1 MKSLIACIVLIA
13 TAAIVAIP
21 AAAQAD
27 ETPSVPV
34 VPAFVL
40 VDRAQVEWTPDGAL
54 ALRVQGGLATG
65 CDLPVQVDI
74 RLQDDALI
82 VSLYEN
88 LPIDMFCTRILIPY
102 NEVIPLNI
110 DRDDLPD
117 RVLVNDVEAAF
128 ALGAQDAPVSNMPAP
143 ARVPYVIDDVTLTRT
158 IGADGEAVWI
168 VTISGTQTDSCMFPM
183 MIDERASTTDWL
195 ALDLYRLIPAN
206 VRCAGE
212 TIPFTRSFTLSGPF
226 NPDPTLQTLVAAY
239 WVVEVNDFVALVNF
253 IAPAGGFT
261 VADYGEIVLA
271 PARRLATQID
281 NVVARVSRDQVTLS
295 ISGSYATGCQFPTRI
310 RQAAGD
316 RLRLEMYDVLPD
328 DDMLA
333 CPAILRLF
341 TEEVT
346 LTGVFAPGTYA
357 FSVNGFEGTFV
368 VLTGEASMPG
378 DSAAVAHTITDV
390 QVLIAESFPVQV
402 LLQITGYQPDGC
414 TFPVQVDHVVEGRTV
429 TVDIYRIMPLAVMCP
444 AVIINYDQ
452 TLNLGSLP
460 AGRYT
465 FIVNEVVVEADVP

>member
-1 MKSLIACIVLIA
+1 MKSFIVRIVLIA
-13 TAAIVAIP
+13 IAAFAAIP
-21 AAAQAD
+21 AAAQED

-74 RLQDDALI
+74 RLQNEALI

-110 DRDDLPD
+110 NRDDLPD

-143 ARVPYVIDDVTLTRT
+143 ARVPYNIDDVTLART
-158 IGADGEAVWI
+158 VGAAGESVWT
-168 VTISGTQTDSCMFPM
+168 VTISGTQPDSCMFPM
-183 MIDERASTTDWL
+183 MIDERASTSDWL

-212 TIPFTRSFTLSGPF
+212 TIPFTRSFILSGPF
-226 NPDPTLQTLVAAY
+226 NPDPTLQTLVAVY

-253 IAPAGGFT
+253 TAPAGGFT
-261 VADYGEIVLA
+261 HEDYGEIVLA

-281 NVVARVSRDQVTLS
+281 SVVPRVIGPQVTLS

-316 RLRLEMYDVLPD
+316 PLRLEMYDVLLD

-333 CPAILRLF
+333 CPAILRMF
-341 TEEVT
+341 TEEVV
-346 LTGVFAPGTYA
+346 LDGAFARGTYA
-357 FSVNGFEGTFV
+357 FSANEFEGTFTV
-368 VLTGEASMPG
+368 GESSMPTDG
-378 DSAAVAHTITDV
+378 APMPHTITDV

-414 TFPVQVDHVVEGRTV
+414 TFPVQIDHIVEGRTV
-429 TVDIYRIMPLAVMCP
+429 TVDIYRVLPIDIMCA
-444 AVIINYDQ
+444 AVIVDYNE